1 MKICFTLNGQE
12 ETLDIRPDRRAIDV
26 LRYDLGCTGTK
37 ESCGSGECG
46 ACSILVDGEQKLSCL
61 MLAGQ
66 LHGRRVVTIE
76 GLEQEKTL
84 HPLQKAFEAKGA
96 VQCGFC
102 TPGMI
107 LAAHAFLEKHP
118 SPDKQEIKRAISGNI
133 CRCTGY
139 TKIVDAILS
148 ASLQSDGES
157 KQ

>member
-1 MKICFTLNGQE
+1 MRIRFTLNGRE
-12 ETLDIRPDRRAIDV
+12 KSLDTRPDRRAIDL

-76 GLEQEKTL
+76 GLGEEKSL
-84 HPLQKAFEAKGA
+84 HPLQKTFKAKGA

-118 SPDKQEIKRAISGNI
+118 SPNKQEIKHAISGNI

-148 ASLQSDGES
+148 ASLQPDRES

>member
-1 MKICFTLNGQE
+1 
-12 ETLDIRPDRRAIDV
+12 
-26 LRYDLGCTGTK
+26 
-37 ESCGSGECG
+37 
-46 ACSILVDGEQKLSCL
+46 

-118 SPDKQEIKRAISGNI
+118 SPGKQEIKRAISGNI

>member
-1 MKICFTLNGQE
+1 MKIRFTLNGHE
-12 ETLDIRPDRRAIDV
+12 KTLNIRPDRRAIDL

-46 ACSILVDGEQKLSCL
+46 SCSILVDGEQKLSCL

-76 GLEQEKTL
+76 GLGQEKTF
-84 HPLQKAFEAKGA
+84 HPLQKAFEGKGA

-118 SPDKQEIKRAISGNI
+118 SPNKQDIKRAISGNI

-139 TKIVDAILS
+139 TKIVDAIFS
-148 ASLQSDGES
+148 ASSQSDGKNEP
-157 KQ
+157 